1 MNISIF
7 TTSDR
12 IYLPIMLDTILSEH
26 ASSVTHVYIVPPLYK
41 NQTYFDGF
49 IRFKNTFGYILVFK
63 LIIKLLIQ
71 ILKNVSIQ
79 NTCKKYNVDYE
90 ILKDINCTS
99 FLQKLKLTDSNF
111 FISISCPQIFSHKLI
126 NMPKDGSYNVH
137 GSILPSY
144 RGVLPSFWMLLNCEK
159 FAGVTIFKMN
169 EGIDTGIVVK
179 QQIFNIQKFNNLHK
193 LIIKSKQIAAQLVVD
208 LIDQFINNKSL
219 NESCS
224 SSVKSSYYSWPKKKD
239 FLLFKKRGNK
249 FY

>member
-12 IYLPIMLDTILSEH
+12 LYLPIMLDTILSEH
-26 ASSVTHVYIVPPLYK
+26 ASFINHVYIVPPLYK

-71 ILKNVSIQ
+71 YLKKVSIQ
-79 NTCKKYNVDYE
+79 NTCKKYNVNYE
-90 ILKDINCTS
+90 NVNDINCAT
-99 FLQKLKLTDSNF
+99 FLEKLNHTDSNL
-111 FISISCPQIFSHKLI
+111 FISISCPQIFSDNLI
-126 NMPKDGSYNVH
+126 NKPKDGSYNVH

-169 EGIDTGIVVK
+169 EGIDTGMVIK
-179 QQIFNIQKFNNLHK
+179 QQIYNIQKFNNLHK
-193 LIIKSKQIAAQLVVD
+193 LIIKSKHIAAQLVVD
-208 LIDQFINNKSL
+208 LIDQFINNSNL
-219 NESCS
+219 NENCS
-224 SSVKSSYYSWPKKKD
+224 SNVQSSYYSWPKKKD